1 MLMLSLFILE
11 FISMIQTLS
20 VQLGFL
26 LLACFWE
33 FDFPPMMVL
42 LIAILNDGKEHCY
55 LLIRNV
61 FRNMDINIFVTV
73 VMTTAQEPS

>member
-1 MLMLSLFILE
+1 
-11 FISMIQTLS
+11 
-20 VQLGFL
+20 
-26 LLACFWE
+26 
-33 FDFPPMMVL
+33 MMVL